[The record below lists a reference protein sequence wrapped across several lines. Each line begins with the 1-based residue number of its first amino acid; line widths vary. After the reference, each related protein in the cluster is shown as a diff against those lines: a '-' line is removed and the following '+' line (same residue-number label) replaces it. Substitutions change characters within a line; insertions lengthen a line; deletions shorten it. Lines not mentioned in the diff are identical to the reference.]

1 MQMAPWQPAAAYI
14 YASCICRCTCPS
26 TEAGTV
32 NPWRRMTFPQL
43 QLRKADSS
51 SPCRMTVLLSPR
63 RTHAISVRAEQQPP
77 AIPSSELQAEME
89 QEGISTF
96 TFTQCPTPVGWARVL
111 ELPAPRST
119 RARMTL
125 ISMHMNWTRSARLL
139 VLAHPFICVEP
150 HSARRLPSPLYPS
163 PKCTSWRLGVF
174 RGQSGLCGQHAPLR
188 LCSAHSVACASLWG
202 AEKKKPKETKKRKKM
217 RPFGPATT
225 ITHTPCPGRRASN
238 SEATVI
244 DM

>member
-1 MQMAPWQPAAAYI
+1 MAPWQPAAAYI

-51 SPCRMTVLLSPR
+51 FPCRMTVLLSPR

-139 VLAHPFICVEP
+139 VLAHFFLCAEP

-174 RGQSGLCGQHAPLR
+174 RGRSGLCWTARP
-188 LCSAHSVACASLWG
+188 SSSLLG
-202 AEKKKPKETKKRKKM
+202 SFSGMCFTVGGRKKRNQKKPKKGKKCVRS
-217 RPFGPATT
+217 GPPLQS
-225 ITHTPCPGRRASN
+225 HTLHALVDAPQIPRRLL
-238 SEATVI
+238 
-244 DM
+244 